1 MTILTIVLLV
11 ALAIFLLILEL
22 FIIPGI
28 SIAGIGAV
36 LVYGGAITLA
46 YMKLGT
52 TGGNI
57 TLAASIISSAIAVFI
72 FFKPSTWKRVALST
86 EITGK
91 MPEQEVYASLKA
103 GMQGIAKTRLGPM
116 GEIEVNDIVTEAQ
129 SMGEIIDSNTRI
141 EIVYIEDNKIVVKP
155 LI

>member
-28 SIAGIGAV
+28 SIAGIGAI
-36 LVYGGAITLA
+36 LVYGGAITMA
-46 YMKLGT
+46 YIKLGVV
-52 TGGNI
+52 GGNI
-57 TLAASIISSAIAVFI
+57 TLAASIISSAIAVYI

-91 MPEQEVYASLKA
+91 MPEQEARMLLKP
-103 GMQGIAKTRLGPM
+103 GMQGITKTRLGPM
-116 GEIEVNDIVTEAQ
+116 GEIEVNDIITEAQ
-129 SMGEIIDSNTRI
+129 SMGAIIDANTPI
-141 EIVYIEDNKIVVKP
+141 EIDYIEDHKIIVKP